1 MTGPAGAPGATGA
14 QGPPGPAGQTLT
26 IAGQTFTLSNGKA
39 LTIGP
44 SAVPPLQFKPNGRP
58 VATMT
63 LGSGRSASSF
73 NVLAWQLV
81 GRGAAAGTGGAAG
94 TGAGRT
100 NVSSIQITKKT
111 DKASVNL
118 FKYCTTGKHIPR
130 ATITV
135 RKAGEKTP
143 YLKITLTD
151 VLVSSYQ
158 LGSAGGGGA
167 KPNESLSLNFTKIE
181 YKYSTQ

>member
-1 MTGPAGAPGATGA
+1 M
-14 QGPPGPAGQTLT
+14 
-26 IAGQTFTLSNGKA
+26 
-39 LTIGP
+39 
-44 SAVPPLQFKPNGRP
+44 
-58 VATMT
+58 
-63 LGSGRSASSF
+63 
-73 NVLAWQLV
+73 LAWQLV
-81 GRGAAAGTGGAAG
+81 GRGGASSGSAA
-94 TGAGRT
+94 RT
-100 NVSSIQITKKT
+100 NVSSIQIMKKT

-118 FKYCTTGKHIPR
+118 LQVCTTGKHIPK

-143 YLKITLTD
+143 YLKITLTN

-158 LGSAGGGGA
+158 LDSAGGGGA